1 MYWTLFI
8 ILTTGLNESEDKQ
21 YIPVLSSI
29 TREECEASKTIGEN
43 LVVSH
48 PLALVEIKCLKTD
61 EWKPDDLYP

>member
-29 TREECEASKTIGEN
+29 TREECEASKTVGET

-48 PLALVEIKCLKTD
+48 PLAQVEIKCLKTD
-61 EWKPDDLYP
+61 EWKPGDLYP